1 MKFAILIKG
10 GFEMELKAE
19 MIKLNQ
25 TITTKEEAIRAV
37 GEMLVKD
44 GAVSPEYIDSM
55 LERED
60 IVTTHMGN
68 FVAIPHG
75 TDEGKRHVKHTAI
88 SLITV
93 PNGVDFATGE
103 SEEKLAMAIFGI
115 AGVGNEHL
123 DLLAKIAVF
132 CSDVENVIRLA
143 DADTTAEIIAMLKE
157 AEV

>member
-1 MKFAILIKG
+1 
-10 GFEMELKAE
+10 MEFKKE
-19 MIKLNQ
+19 MIQLNQ
-25 TITTKEEAIRAV
+25 PIATKEKAIRAV
-37 GEMLVKD
+37 GELLIAD
-44 GAVSPEYIDSM
+44 GAVAPDYIEAM
-55 LERED
+55 LAREE

-75 TDEGKRHVKHTAI
+75 TDEGKQHVKHTAI
-88 SLITV
+88 ALVTV
-93 PNGVDFATGE
+93 PGGVEFAPNE

-143 DADTTAEIIAMLKE
+143 DAERPEDVIAMLKE
-157 AEV
+157 AEA

>member
-1 MKFAILIKG
+1 
-10 GFEMELKAE
+10 MELKHE

-25 TITTKEEAIRAV
+25 SYTSKEEVISAV
-37 GEMLVKD
+37 GELLVAG
-44 GAVSPEYIDSM
+44 GAVDPSYIDSM
-55 LERED
+55 LERET

-75 TDEGKRHVKHTAI
+75 TDEGKQHVKHTAI
-88 SLITV
+88 ALVTV
-93 PNGVDFATGE
+93 PGGVEFAPNE

-143 DADTTAEIIAMLKE
+143 DAERPEDVIAMLKE
-157 AEV
+157 AEA

>member
-1 MKFAILIKG
+1 
-10 GFEMELKAE
+10 MELNPE

-25 TITTKEEAIRAV
+25 TIATKEEAIRAV

-55 LERED
+55 LAREE

-75 TDEGKRHVKHTAI
+75 TDEGKLHVKHTAI
-88 SLITV
+88 TLITV
-93 PNGVDFATGE
+93 PEGVEFAPNE
-103 SEEKLAMAIFGI
+103 PEEKLAMAIFGI

-143 DADTTAEIIAMLKE
+143 NADTATEVIAMLKE
-157 AEV
+157 AEA